1 MAEIRFSELPM
12 FEFANLLEKTRE
24 KAIYMK
30 RQMKEEEETLR
41 EYPFLS
47 HFDYVLWMGLI
58 GCDEQRRTRRERRI
72 ARRCRIITRRVMMPA
87 GPVLAPDKV

>member
-30 RQMKEEEETLR
+30 RQMKEEEETLPTYTTR
-41 EYPFLS
+41 TQNSTPVP
-47 HFDYVLWMGLI
+47 DYNPPSYDASG
-58 GCDEQRRTRRERRI
+58 
-72 ARRCRIITRRVMMPA
+72 ASA
-87 GPVLAPDKV
+87 GSR